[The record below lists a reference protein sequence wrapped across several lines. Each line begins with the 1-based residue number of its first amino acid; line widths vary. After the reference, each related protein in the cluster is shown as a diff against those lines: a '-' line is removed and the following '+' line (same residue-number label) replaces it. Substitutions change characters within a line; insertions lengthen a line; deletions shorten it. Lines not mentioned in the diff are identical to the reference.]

1 MFMYVLEY
9 ICNKFNDKEIALM
22 CASHQGEKLHTDTAR
37 SMLKKLDLTIE
48 DYECGSHEPVDK
60 NTRNNL
66 IRAKKT
72 ASQ

>member
-1 MFMYVLEY
+1 
-9 ICNKFNDKEIALM
+9 M

-48 DYECGSHEPVDK
+48 DYECGSHEPLDK

-66 IRAKKT
+66 IRAKKLPPNYT
-72 ASQ
+72 TIVAENMLEC